1 MKRLLLLCAFIMG
14 LASLAQ
20 ANDFYNHGSFPAP
33 GAPATS
39 AGMRAELDLI
49 TAGFDKLPG
58 LSGNAN
64 KLLIVNGSGTA
75 ITTAS
80 GTISIP
86 QSLAVNGAY
95 DLTLN
100 LTGTTSVTL
109 PTSGTVA
116 TLAGTETLSN
126 KTIAAPIITG
136 SITASGTGPHA
147 IGGSVY
153 TGSSLYLTGTFAGSG
168 AAARGLQVDQVI
180 SPSANIDGSGLHV
193 NPSFTEASTGT
204 HSLLSGIYATIQNIN
219 AASANVSAAASIY
232 AEPFTANAGV
242 GNAATVRING
252 APSGATNNYALYVSS
267 GEVNTEGGRMR
278 IGVAGT
284 GGGANPYLKLNDGTS
299 DSYLQ
304 VVSGNIDLYTL
315 NAVRFSAGLSEKAR
329 VTSDGIMLVGS
340 TDSTSLTAGGLGLL
354 GGMRMAEISDPSAPS
369 SNHLMLYARDD
380 GSGNTVLA
388 VRFPTGQPVTLARE
402 NVGIVPPGTVAIYA
416 KGSAVAPSGWLM
428 ADGSNV
434 SRTTYSALYASIGNT
449 FGAGD
454 GSTTFGLPN
463 ITNYGTNLRFI
474 IKCKTK
480 KVYPWRTIDQPDD
493 LRRAA

>member
-126 KTIAAPIITG
+126 KTIAAPII
-136 SITASGTGPHA
+136 
-147 IGGSVY
+147 
-153 TGSSLYLTGTFAGSG
+153 
-168 AAARGLQVDQVI
+168 
-180 SPSANIDGSGLHV
+180 
-193 NPSFTEASTGT
+193 
-204 HSLLSGIYATIQNIN
+204 
-219 AASANVSAAASIY
+219 
-232 AEPFTANAGV
+232 
-242 GNAATVRING
+242 
-252 APSGATNNYALYVSS
+252 
-267 GEVNTEGGRMR
+267 
-278 IGVAGT
+278 AGT
-284 GGGANPYLKLNDGTS
+284 P
-299 DSYLQ
+299 
-304 VVSGNIDLYTL
+304 VV
-315 NAVRFSAGLSEKAR
+315 
-329 VTSDGIMLVGS
+329 
-340 TDSTSLTAGGLGLL
+340 
-354 GGMRMAEISDPSAPS
+354 
-369 SNHLMLYARDD
+369 
-380 GSGNTVLA
+380 
-388 VRFPTGQPVTLARE
+388 
-402 NVGIVPPGTVAIYA
+402 
-416 KGSAVAPSGWLM
+416 
-428 ADGSNV
+428 
-434 SRTTYSALYASIGNT
+434 
-449 FGAGD
+449 
-454 GSTTFGLPN
+454 
-463 ITNYGTNLRFI
+463 
-474 IKCKTK
+474 
-480 KVYPWRTIDQPDD
+480 
-493 LRRAA
+493 

>member
-126 KTIAAPIITG
+126 KTIAAPVISG
-136 SITASGTGPHA
+136 SARFSGVGPHA
-147 IGGSVY
+147 IGTTPDVGAQ
-153 TGSSLYLTGTFAGSG
+153 LLLTGTLTGNSTTAEGLVLTTTLAPTANNAGYGVRVSPTLVEASSGTHAWMASLKVDAPTVTAGS
-168 AAARGLQVDQVI
+168 
-180 SPSANIDGSGLHV
+180 
-193 NPSFTEASTGT
+193 ASVT
-204 HSLLSGIYATIQNIN
+204 
-219 AASANVSAAASIY
+219 
-232 AEPFTANAGV
+232 
-242 GNAATVRING
+242 NAATLRISG
-252 APSGATNNYALYVSS
+252 APSAGASNYALYADS
-267 GEVNTEGGRMR
+267 GAVRFDGGNLTV
-278 IGVAGT
+278 GVGST
-284 GGGANPYLKLNDGTS
+284 GGVNPYVKLNDGTS

-329 VTSDGIMLVGS
+329 ITADGIMLVGS

-354 GGMRMAEISDPSAPS
+354 GGMRMTEISDPSAPS
-369 SNHLMLYARDD
+369 TNNLMLYARDD

-388 VRFPTGQPVTLARE
+388 VRFPTGAPITIARE
-402 NVGIVPPGTVAIYA
+402 NVGVIPPGTVHFWGG
-416 KGSAVAPSGWLM
+416 GSAPSGWLLTN
-428 ADGSNV
+428 GSAV
-434 SRTTYSALYASIGNT
+434 SRTTYAALFAAIGTT
-449 FGAGD
+449 FGTGD
-454 GSTTFGLPN
+454 GSTTFNVPN
-463 ITNYGTNLRFI
+463 LSNYATNVKGM

-493 LRRAA
+493 LRMEA